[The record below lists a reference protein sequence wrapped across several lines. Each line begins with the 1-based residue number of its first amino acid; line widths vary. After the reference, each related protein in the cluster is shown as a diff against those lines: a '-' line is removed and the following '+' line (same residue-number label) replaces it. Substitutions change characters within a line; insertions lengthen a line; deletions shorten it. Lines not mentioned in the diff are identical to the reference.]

1 MVQDPIAVDLVQRI
15 DFDFSRFAHLGGS
28 QQVFTMMRT
37 RQMDRW
43 IRSFLAAHPDAV
55 VVDIGCGLD
64 ARFERVDNG
73 QVAWYD
79 LDLPNVIALRRQFY
93 AETPRRRFIANS
105 AFDLAWLDQV
115 ASRQG
120 QPCLFVSEGV
130 LVYFSEEQVKRLVL
144 ALRERFPGAELIF
157 DSVPWVLPHASWMH
171 PTLRTLKQ
179 KSPGGC
185 AKEMTWRRGARIS
198 TCWRT
203 GTISTHPSRGWDLP
217 GWCASS
223 QPSVKDIAWYA
234 TGSAR
239 RQMFKTEA
247 RPKIAYRHFLILL
260 VKSYVG

>member
-1 MVQDPIAVDLVQRI
+1 M
-15 DFDFSRFAHLGGS
+15 
-28 QQVFTMMRT
+28 
-37 RQMDRW
+37 
-43 IRSFLAAHPDAV
+43 HPDAV

-73 QVAWYD
+73 QVVWYD

-105 AFDLAWLDQV
+105 AFDLAWLDLV

-120 QPCLFVSEGV
+120 QPCLFVSEGM

-179 KSPGGC
+179 SVAWGLRKGNDLESWSPDIHLLEDWNYFDPPEPRLGPARLVRFIPTFGKGYRVVRYRLGE
-185 AKEMTWRRGARIS
+185 AADVQDRGAEN
-198 TCWRT
+198 C
-203 GTISTHPSRGWDLP
+203 L
-217 GWCASS
+217 
-223 QPSVKDIAWYA
+223 
-234 TGSAR
+234 
-239 RQMFKTEA
+239 
-247 RPKIAYRHFLILL
+247 
-260 VKSYVG
+260 